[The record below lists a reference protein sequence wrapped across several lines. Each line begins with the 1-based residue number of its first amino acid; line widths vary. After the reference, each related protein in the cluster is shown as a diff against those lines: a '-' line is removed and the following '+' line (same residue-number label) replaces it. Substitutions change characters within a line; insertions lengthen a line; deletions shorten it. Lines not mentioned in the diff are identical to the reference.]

1 MTIRLKK
8 SELLIGDGRQAQTC
22 YYLQTGEL
30 DASFIHRPECALPY
44 FCRDSFRF
52 CQIFLLPYF
61 FVFLSFLV
69 YGRTNLVLQFCG
81 IKFEQN
87 KHMIQIKALVL
98 YTYNC
103 IQRMHQNFISGRVLF
118 PSAQCLDWGV
128 LTPSL
133 VCSFSALKRGRVGN
147 ILYFAKGQIRCT
159 CHCLKNMCANMRQ
172 HLDQCAPI
180 LQQLGE

>member
-1 MTIRLKK
+1 
-8 SELLIGDGRQAQTC
+8 
-22 YYLQTGEL
+22 
-30 DASFIHRPECALPY
+30 
-44 FCRDSFRF
+44 
-52 CQIFLLPYF
+52 
-61 FVFLSFLV
+61 
-69 YGRTNLVLQFCG
+69 
-81 IKFEQN
+81 
-87 KHMIQIKALVL
+87 MIQIKALVL

-133 VCSFSALKRGRVGN
+133 ACSFSALNRGRVGN

-172 HLDQCAPI
+172 HLD
-180 LQQLGE
+180 